1 MWNTSSQKPQEGVL
15 HQNCNSVINS
25 GPNTESTAFSRLS
38 SDRGSGRSSTS
49 AHNAWDRTS
58 RPGSGR
64 QSNSDRNSNAS
75 LSSPSSTPSLSPT
88 SPMQP
93 RVGGRGLVTQHRVQ
107 AVPPSDLPLPLP
119 SPGGGAIPMI
129 TSPEQES
136 KRAQFNANKL
146 VQSKTW

>member
-1 MWNTSSQKPQEGVL
+1 MWSPSSQRPQEGVL
-15 HQNCNSVINS
+15 HQNCNPVINS
-25 GPNTESTAFSRLS
+25 GITTESTAFSRLS
-38 SDRGSGRSSTS
+38 SDRGSGRSSSS

-64 QSNSDRNSNAS
+64 ANLSDRNSNAS

-93 RVGGRGLVTQHRVQ
+93 RIGRGLNPQHRVQ
-107 AVPPSDLPLPLP
+107 AVPPSDLPVPLP
-119 SPGGGAIPMI
+119 VPGGGIIPMI

-136 KRAQFNANKL
+136 KRAQFNINKISL
-146 VQSKTW
+146 NSC